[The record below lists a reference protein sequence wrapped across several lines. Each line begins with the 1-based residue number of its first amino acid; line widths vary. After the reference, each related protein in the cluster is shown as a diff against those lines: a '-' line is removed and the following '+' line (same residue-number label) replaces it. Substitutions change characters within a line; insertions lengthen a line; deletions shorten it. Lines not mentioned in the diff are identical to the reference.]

1 VIVLSVPIELIV
13 GIVIGLLL
21 AMLLFGGQNL
31 VGQIGRAS
39 PCSCLF
45 GVVCIVAGIVLLI
58 RGGYPPVR

>member
-1 VIVLSVPIELIV
+1 MIVLPVPVELII

-39 PCSCLF
+39 PCGCLF
-45 GVVCIVAGIVLLI
+45 GLACIVAGIFLLI
-58 RGGYPPVR
+58 QGGYLPVR